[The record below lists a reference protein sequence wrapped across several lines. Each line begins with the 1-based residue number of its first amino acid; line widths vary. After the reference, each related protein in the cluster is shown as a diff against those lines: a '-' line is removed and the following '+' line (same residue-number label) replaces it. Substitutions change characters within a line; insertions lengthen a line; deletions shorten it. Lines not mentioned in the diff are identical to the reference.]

1 MNQLARGLAILTS
14 VGISLLALQPQMHA
28 SNSNSLLPRGYTGR
42 DGRWRWWRRSGSRS
56 RQSLA
61 LRYCIKWMC
70 KEQNKQITP
79 DTQCYL
85 SVRRQGRFTKGED
98 IQKPGRGQSQYPS
111 IWHSTGPDPGTRETI
126 CHKESPRTRTNV
138 DTGTK
143 EASKVGRTH
152 TTLLFSD
159 RGAPLLT
166 SSGQT

>member
-1 MNQLARGLAILTS
+1 MIYRQCINVIIEHLLNQLARGLAILTS

-98 IQKPGRGQSQYPS
+98 IQSPEGDNLNTHPSGIPRDRTQGPGRPS
-111 IWHSTGPDPGTRETI
+111 ATRRALGPGPMWTPG
-126 CHKESPRTRTNV
+126 PRRPQ
-138 DTGTK
+138 
-143 EASKVGRTH
+143 R
-152 TTLLFSD
+152 
-159 RGAPLLT
+159 
-166 SSGQT
+166 